1 MKMQVTFLA
10 FMLYFKSASR
20 LPRKQNFLRWNP
32 LNIINVESPFQM
44 GNWEAV
50 ADVDVVHDGPIPSQT
65 IHLDFEPI
73 YLGTHNEGFS
83 QTFPTASYW
92 EQSEPKI

>member
-65 IHLDFEPI
+65 IHLDFGPI
-73 YLGTHNEGFS
+73 
-83 QTFPTASYW
+83 
-92 EQSEPKI
+92 

>member
-1 MKMQVTFLA
+1 MTKN
-10 FMLYFKSASR
+10 
-20 LPRKQNFLRWNP
+20 QNFLRLNT